1 MVITSDRGSNPRTPA
16 NLGLDRRHET
26 TDAIDTKDERNDMN
40 FSERWTTFRGFLS
53 DVKKETSKVSWPDR
67 DEVVGTTMVVIV
79 YTILV
84 GIFLVAAMVTLIALV
99 PALLLR
105 VRPNRGGPAGGP
117 DEEFEHGEIA
127 F

>member
-1 MVITSDRGSNPRTPA
+1 
-16 NLGLDRRHET
+16 
-26 TDAIDTKDERNDMN
+26 MN

-84 GIFLVAAMVTLIALV
+84 GIFLVFF
-99 PALLLR
+99 R
-105 VRPNRGGPAGGP
+105 N
-117 DEEFEHGEIA
+117 
-127 F
+127 